1 MRLAIDAMG
10 GDFAPRNIVA
20 GAVEALRDNGG
31 ISHLYLVGDQTR
43 VQKELSKLSP
53 PDKRIEVVH
62 ASEVIEMNDP
72 PVLSVRR
79 KKDSSM
85 GRAIDLVKSGA
96 ADAVV
101 SAGNTG
107 ALLTASHLKLRTLE
121 GVDRPGLVVLLPAP
135 GNISV
140 LLDAGA
146 NLEPHPSNLVQYAIM
161 GSLYSKQILGYE
173 RPRVALLSI
182 GTEDMKGNELTL
194 EAHRLLKQTDLNF
207 VGNIDGHDLFSNH
220 ADVIVTDA
228 FVGNAVLKA
237 CESTARL
244 IGGWLK
250 DEMKKNP
257 LRMLGALLAGGA
269 FKALKRKAD
278 PDEYGG
284 AVLLGI
290 NGICIKAHGASS
302 PKAVKNAI
310 RGATEFIECQFNEHI
325 VEEIRKFHDKVHQT
339 QFTQSQVEAAS

>member
-1 MRLAIDAMG
+1 MKLAIDAMG
-10 GDFAPRNIVA
+10 GDFAPQNIVA
-20 GAVEALRDNGG
+20 GAVEALRDN
-31 ISHLYLVGDQTR
+31 SHIDNLYLVGNQAR
-43 VQKELSKLSP
+43 VEAELHKLRVS
-53 PDKRIEVVH
+53 DNRIEIVH

-72 PVLSVRR
+72 PVQAVRR

-85 GRAIDLVKSGA
+85 NRAIDLVKRGD
-96 ADAVV
+96 ADAIV

-107 ALLTASHLKLRTLE
+107 ALLTASQVKLRTLD
-121 GVDRPGLVVLLPAP
+121 GVDRAGLAVLLPAP
-135 GNISV
+135 QNVFV
-140 LLDAGA
+140 LMDAGA
-146 NLEPHPSNLVQYAIM
+146 NLEPAPSSLVQYAIM
-161 GSLYSKQILGYE
+161 GSMFSKQILGYE
-173 RPRVALLSI
+173 RPRVAVLSI
-182 GTEDMKGNELTL
+182 GTEDIKGNELTL
-194 EAHRLLKQTDLNF
+194 EAHRLLKQTNLNF

-244 IGGWLK
+244 VACWLK
-250 DEMKKNP
+250 DEIAKNP
-257 LRMLGALLAGGA
+257 LRMLGGLLASGA
-269 FKALKRKAD
+269 FRSLKRKAD

-310 RGATEFIECQFNEHI
+310 RVATEFVESGFNEHM
-325 VEEIRKFHDKVHQT
+325 VEEIRKFHDKVQ
-339 QFTQSQVEAAS
+339 QNSFAQSQVEAPS

>member
-1 MRLAIDAMG
+1 MKLAIDAMG

-20 GAVEALRDNGG
+20 GAVAALHDYSS
-31 ISHLYLVGDQTR
+31 ITHLHLVGDKAR
-43 VQKELSKLSP
+43 VEDELSRLGAS
-53 PDKRIEVVH
+53 DKRIELVH
-62 ASEVIEMNDP
+62 ASEVIEMDDSP
-72 PVLSVRR
+72 TQAVRR

-85 GRAIDLVKSGA
+85 TRAIDLVKSGA
-96 ADAVV
+96 ADAIV

-121 GVDRPGLVVLLPAP
+121 GVDRPGLAALLPAP
-135 GNISV
+135 ENVFV
-140 LLDAGA
+140 LMDAGA

-161 GSLYSKQILGYE
+161 GSMYSKEILGYE
-173 RPRVALLSI
+173 RPRVAVLSI
-182 GTEDMKGNELTL
+182 GTEEMKGNELTL

-207 VGNIDGHDLFSNH
+207 VGNIDGHDLFANH
-220 ADVIVTDA
+220 ADVVVTDA

-244 IGGWLK
+244 VAWWLK
-250 DEMKKNP
+250 DEIKKNP
-257 LRMLGALLAGGA
+257 LRMLGGMLAWGA

-310 RGATEFIECQFNEHI
+310 RVATEFVECQFNEHI
-325 VEEIRKFHDKVHQT
+325 VQETRKFHDKVQQT

>member
-1 MRLAIDAMG
+1 MKLAIDAMG
-10 GDFAPRNIVA
+10 GDFAPQNIVA
-20 GAVEALRDNGG
+20 GAVDALRDNDH
-31 ISHLYLVGDQTR
+31 INHLYLVGDHAR
-43 VQKELSKLSP
+43 VQAELQKLGATDS
-53 PDKRIEVVH
+53 RIEIVH
-62 ASEVIEMNDP
+62 ASEVIEMDDP
-72 PVLSVRR
+72 PVQSVRR

-85 GRAIDLVKSGA
+85 CRAIDIVKRGD
-96 ADAVV
+96 ADAVL

-107 ALLTASHLKLRTLE
+107 ALLTASHLKLRTLH
-121 GVDRPGLVVLLPAP
+121 GVDRPGLAVLLPAP
-135 GNISV
+135 NNVFV
-140 LLDAGA
+140 LMDAGA

-161 GSLYSKQILGYE
+161 GSLYSRQILGYE
-173 RPRVALLSI
+173 HPRVGVLSI
-182 GTEDMKGNELTL
+182 GTEEMKGNELTL

-207 VGNIDGHDLFSNH
+207 VGNIDGHDLFANI

-244 IGGWLK
+244 VACWLK

-257 LRMLGALLAGGA
+257 LRMLGGMLARGA
-269 FKALKRKAD
+269 FQSLKRKAD

-302 PKAVKNAI
+302 PKAIKNAV
-310 RGATEFIECQFNEHI
+310 RVATEFVECQFNEHI
-325 VEEIRKFHDKVHQT
+325 VEEIGRFYDKVHQT
-339 QFTQSQVEAAS
+339 SFAQSQIEAAS

>member
-1 MRLAIDAMG
+1 MKLAIDAMG
-10 GDFAPRNIVA
+10 GDFAPQNIVA
-20 GAVEALRDNGG
+20 GAVDALCDNDRV
-31 ISHLYLVGDQTR
+31 SHLYLVGDHAR
-43 VQKELSKLSP
+43 VQAELRTVGAADS
-53 PDKRIEVVH
+53 RIEIVH
-62 ASEVIEMNDP
+62 TQEVIEMHDP
-72 PVLSVRR
+72 PVQSVRR

-85 GRAIDLVKSGA
+85 CRAIDIVKRGD
-96 ADAVV
+96 ADAIL

-121 GVDRPGLVVLLPAP
+121 GVDRPGLAVLIPAP
-135 GNISV
+135 RNVFV
-140 LLDAGA
+140 LMDAGA

-161 GSLYSKQILGYE
+161 GSLYSRQILGYE
-173 RPRVALLSI
+173 RPRVGILSI
-182 GTEDMKGNELTL
+182 GTEEMKGNELTL

-207 VGNIDGHDLFSNH
+207 VGNIDGHDLYANI

-237 CESTARL
+237 CESTARV

-250 DEMKKNP
+250 EELAKNP
-257 LRMLGALLAGGA
+257 LRTLGKVLAGGA
-269 FKALKRKAD
+269 LKSLKRKID

-302 PKAVKNAI
+302 PKAIKNAI
-310 RGATEFIECQFNEHI
+310 RVATEFVECQFNEHL
-325 VEEIRKFHDKVHQT
+325 VEEIGKFHDKVQQT
-339 QFTQSQVEAAS
+339 SFAQPPIEAAS